1 MFHKIVTRLAVALC
15 GAVLAVPAS
24 AATVYDAF
32 SSFNAVQGTN
42 NFVYG
47 SFNGSVFTPFTQNTS
62 CVIPGVTCLRGASA
76 DLPSVFKADGSQ
88 ETAGSVLLAADRLIA
103 HPGQFADAVYI
114 GFVAPVA
121 GTYSYS
127 AQFNQQDANTAQH
140 SVGITEFF
148 IPGTGPTQLFRV
160 GLVNQAQPSL
170 LTGFTQTVL
179 AGDTIGYIVDKNGTF
194 FNDST
199 GFNFSLSLA
208 AGVPEPATWAM
219 MIAGFGL
226 VGGAMRTRTR
236 AAGKPR
242 SA

>member
-1 MFHKIVTRLAVALC
+1 MFHKIVTRLMLAL
-15 GAVLAVPAS
+15 GSVVLAMPAS

-47 SFNGSVFTPFTQNTS
+47 SFDGVSFTPFTQNTN
-62 CVIPGVTCLRGASA
+62 CVISGVTCLRGASA
-76 DLPSVFKADGSQ
+76 DLPSVFKADGTQ
-88 ETAGSVLLAADRLIA
+88 EAAGTVLLALDRLIA
-103 HPGQFADAVYI
+103 HPGQFADSVYI

-127 AQFNQQDANTAQH
+127 AQFNQQDSNTAQH

-148 IPGTGPTQLFRV
+148 APGGGSTQLFRV
-160 GLVNQAQPSL
+160 GVVNQARPGL
-170 LTGFTQTVL
+170 LTGFTQTVR
-179 AGDTIGYIVDKNGTF
+179 AGDTIGYVIDKNGSF

-219 MIAGFGL
+219 MIVGFGL
-226 VGGAMRTRTR
+226 VGGAMRTR
-236 AAGKPR
+236 AAARPR
-242 SA
+242 LA